1 MSGGVDSSVAAA
13 LLTEQ
18 GYRCIGVMMR
28 LWAEVASGEGSGN
41 KCCDEGSV
49 DDARRVADQLGM
61 PFYLINVERPF
72 KEKVVDLF
80 IDGYS
85 DGLTPNPCL
94 ACNRHIR
101 FDHLLNYARRLGAS
115 FLATGH
121 YARLRRQPDG
131 SVHLLRG
138 VDAHKD
144 QSYVL
149 SMLGQSELND
159 LLFPVGDFAKEEV
172 RRIAAARGL
181 PIHSKHDSMDL
192 CFIVDD
198 DYRRFLTD
206 WAPDAMTAGEIV
218 DVDGSV
224 LGEHNGLPNY
234 TVGQRR
240 GLGLSGAAAPMY
252 VVELEQSRNQLV
264 VGPAE
269 ALGRSELIATDV
281 SWTEGRPVAAGQPRP
296 VPDPLYRTPARL
308 YSLPTA
314 GRQCTGCVRCA
325 RSRSQPGPRGSFLRR
340 SSMSGRRADRQAGR
354 RRRNDEGIRA
364 LVGPTG
370 LHNIGARRC
379 TTGSQYAIH
388 VTYSQSGSPSG
399 YIADHGLC
407 QHLPPVDR
415 SFTARI
421 PAVSGC
427 IRGGIYIGALGE
439 PDSSVGNIS
448 SWTT

>member
-13 LLTEQ
+13 LLTAQ

-41 KCCDEGSV
+41 KCCDEESV
-49 DDARRVADQLGM
+49 NDARRVADALGM

-101 FDHLLNYARRLGAS
+101 FDYLLNYARRLGAHY
-115 FLATGH
+115 LATGH
-121 YARLRRQPDG
+121 YARLRRQADG

-138 VDAHKD
+138 VDGHKD

-159 LLFPVGDFAKEEV
+159 LLFPIGDLAKDEV

-192 CFIVDD
+192 CFVVDD

-206 WAPDAMTAGEIV
+206 WAPDAMSAGEIV
-218 DVDGSV
+218 DVNGNV
-224 LGEHNGLPNY
+224 LGKHSGLPNY

-240 GLGLSGAAAPMY
+240 GLGLSGASAPMY
-252 VVELEQSRNQLV
+252 VVELEAGRNQLV

-269 ALGRSELIATDV
+269 ALGRSELLATDV
-281 SWTEGRPVAAGQPRP
+281 SWTLGRPVDGGSRVQCQIRYTGS
-296 VPDPLYRTPARL
+296 PLD
-308 YSLPTA
+308 
-314 GRQCTGCVRCA
+314 CTVYPQQDGCVRVAFDAPA
-325 RSRSQPGPRGSFLRR
+325 RAISPGQGAVFYDGPHCLGGGLIARPDASGETAGETAHPSVQPVLF
-340 SSMSGRRADRQAGR
+340 SG
-354 RRRNDEGIRA
+354 
-364 LVGPTG
+364 
-370 LHNIGARRC
+370 
-379 TTGSQYAIH
+379 
-388 VTYSQSGSPSG
+388 
-399 YIADHGLC
+399 
-407 QHLPPVDR
+407 
-415 SFTARI
+415 
-421 PAVSGC
+421 
-427 IRGGIYIGALGE
+427 
-439 PDSSVGNIS
+439 
-448 SWTT
+448 